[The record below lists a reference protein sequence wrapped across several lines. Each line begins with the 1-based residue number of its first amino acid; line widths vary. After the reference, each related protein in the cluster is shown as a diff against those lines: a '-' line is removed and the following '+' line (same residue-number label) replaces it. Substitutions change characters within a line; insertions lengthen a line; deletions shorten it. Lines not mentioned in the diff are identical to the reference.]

1 MPNLFDPIQIKG
13 LSLKNRLVMPPMNTR
28 MATAEGEVTDKHIE
42 HYMTRARN
50 GVGLIIIEHCYI
62 SEEGKGSEVQLGI
75 YDDKLIPRLKQLADA
90 IHSEDAKVVVQ
101 INHCGAQS
109 PSSVTGVQPAG
120 PGDTIPLHWKE
131 IPRPMAVPEI
141 ETLVQKFADAA
152 ERAMSAGFDSVEIHG
167 AHGFL
172 LNQFLSPF
180 TNKRKD
186 KYGGDLEGRLLFPME
201 VISAVKEVLGKDI
214 PLFYRLGADDMIDGG
229 LPLGEAQRA
238 AQRLEQAGI
247 DVLDV
252 SGGIGGIGCDRFS
265 EQGFF
270 IPLAESIK
278 RVVEIPV
285 IGVGNITEAEYADRI
300 VRDGKVDLVA
310 VGRHLLSNP
319 EFPKQAARELGCES
333 VF

>member
-1 MPNLFDPIQIKG
+1 
-13 LSLKNRLVMPPMNTR
+13 
-28 MATAEGEVTDKHIE
+28 
-42 HYMTRARN
+42 
-50 GVGLIIIEHCYI
+50 
-62 SEEGKGSEVQLGI
+62 
-75 YDDKLIPRLKQLADA
+75 
-90 IHSEDAKVVVQ
+90 
-101 INHCGAQS
+101 
-109 PSSVTGVQPAG
+109 
-120 PGDTIPLHWKE
+120 
-131 IPRPMAVPEI
+131 MAVPEI

-186 KYGGDLEGRLLFPME
+186 KYGGDLEGRLLFPLE
-201 VISAVKEVLGKDI
+201 VISAVKEVLGEDI

-229 LPLGEAQRA
+229 LLLGEAQRA
-238 AQRLEQAGI
+238 SQRLEQAGI

-265 EQGFF
+265 QQGFF